1 MKIAFTWLLYFAAFQ
16 VAWAL
21 DFATTRGP
29 FLVNNATQSDITIN
43 GIWYSLSN
51 STTDTNAMDP
61 LKDAK
66 ACTRD
71 AALMAQAGI
80 NTIYVMAIDPK
91 VNHDDCFSIFNS
103 VGIYVVVVLRKDG
116 VFGTSQEDFEKSYTT
131 EFLKGMFEAIDAV
144 KGYDNLLGFDLG
156 VHPTYAGPMYNTST
170 ISYADT
176 MKMYRAFV
184 RDTKEYI
191 AQNAARPILVGT
203 TLHLIRND
211 ELLDASYQTESH
223 MYYFYCGEANDPSR
237 SDYISFYNIGFFE
250 TSPVEK
256 QNASYQSYQKKAEK
270 SLVPTWFSYMGIF
283 DEADYVEY
291 ELRPDLLNDT
301 LFLFNSSSQLVRPNG
316 LFTGGVRVSWTNT
329 NMGWKVPGKANWGL
343 TTTTPNGDVQ
353 LTPNYDAF
361 RSIIDQ
367 VNPGSWLSGTQ
378 RPVQPGQERARC
390 DANAKQMANKTLISL
405 SQNDANNITL
415 ATDWALPTRPPGVDA
430 MIENGVGGKTGR
442 MVDVTATSVA
452 FAVRDSKGGVVTDLA
467 LKPSSS
473 QARGPT
479 GSGAAI
485 GMPKSSGELSTGAKA
500 GVGVGAGVSGLALI
514 GAMGFLLLRRRKK
527 RKSVGESD
535 EAVKKTKDVDG
546 YHKAELAA
554 GREVEKQQAEL
565 DASGIGPQE
574 VMASERK
581 YELCTAVQQEPV
593 ELPVTEKP
601 VEAPG
606 R

>member
-144 KGYDNLLGFDLG
+144 KGYDNLLGFD
-156 VHPTYAGPMYNTST
+156 
-170 ISYADT
+170 
-176 MKMYRAFV
+176 
-184 RDTKEYI
+184 
-191 AQNAARPILVGT
+191 LVGT

-430 MIENGVGGKTGR
+430 MIENGVGAKTGR
-442 MVDVTATSVA
+442 MVDVTVTSVA

>member
-1 MKIAFTWLLYFAAFQ
+1 
-16 VAWAL
+16 
-21 DFATTRGP
+21 
-29 FLVNNATQSDITIN
+29 
-43 GIWYSLSN
+43 
-51 STTDTNAMDP
+51 
-61 LKDAK
+61 
-66 ACTRD
+66 
-71 AALMAQAGI
+71 
-80 NTIYVMAIDPK
+80 
-91 VNHDDCFSIFNS
+91 
-103 VGIYVVVVLRKDG
+103 
-116 VFGTSQEDFEKSYTT
+116 
-131 EFLKGMFEAIDAV
+131 
-144 KGYDNLLGFDLG
+144 
-156 VHPTYAGPMYNTST
+156 
-170 ISYADT
+170 
-176 MKMYRAFV
+176 
-184 RDTKEYI
+184 
-191 AQNAARPILVGT
+191 
-203 TLHLIRND
+203 
-211 ELLDASYQTESH
+211 

-256 QNASYQSYQKKAEK
+256 QNASYQSYQLKAEN

-316 LFTGGVRVSWTNT
+316 FFAGGVRVSWTNT
-329 NMGWKVPGKANWGL
+329 NVGWKVPGKANWGL
-343 TTTTPNGDVQ
+343 TTTTPSGDVQ
-353 LTPNYDAF
+353 LTQNYDAF
-361 RSIIDQ
+361 RAIIDR

-415 ATDWALPTRPPGVDA
+415 ATEWALPTRPPGVDA
-430 MIENGVGGKTGR
+430 LIENGVGGKTGR

-452 FAVRDSKGGVVTDLA
+452 FAVRDSKGALMTDLA

-479 GSGAAI
+479 GSGAAS
-485 GMPKSSGELSTGAKA
+485 GMPASGGELSTGAKA
-500 GVGVGAGVSGLALI
+500 GVGVGVGVGGLALI
-514 GAMGFLLLRRRKK
+514 GAMGFLFLRRRKG
-527 RKSVGESD
+527 RKG
-535 EAVKKTKDVDG
+535 AVVEPNEEVVKDSTDTGG

-554 GREVEKQQAEL
+554 GRGVEKQQTEL
-565 DASGIGPQE
+565 DASGVGPQE

-581 YELCTAVQQEPV
+581 YELHTAVQQEPV